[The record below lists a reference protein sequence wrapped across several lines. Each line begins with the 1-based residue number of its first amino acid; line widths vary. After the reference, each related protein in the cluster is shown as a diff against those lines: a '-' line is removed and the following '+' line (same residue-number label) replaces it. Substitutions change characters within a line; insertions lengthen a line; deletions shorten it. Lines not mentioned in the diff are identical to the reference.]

1 MIYNMHNVM
10 YNLIHSIVQND
21 SYKICKYTKQ
31 PYTLY
36 IIRNPTRYIS
46 YQTKL
51 SVTSEI
57 RPLLPSQLPVH
68 WRICSGETTKLWS
81 EIIICHFIQS
91 KNPELNLKQF

>member
-1 MIYNMHNVM
+1 M

-68 WRICSGETTKLWS
+68 WPNLQLRND
-81 EIIICHFIQS
+81 EIVVR
-91 KNPELNLKQF
+91 KNNLPLYPIEKSRMEP